1 MSANPTSRS
10 RQPAGTPV
18 GGQFAPEPHAEPE
31 VALDA
36 TPPAQPSDARREVD
50 ADGTIRWY
58 DDAGDLHRD
67 GGPAIERPDGT
78 KEWLYRGQRHRDDG
92 PAVEFSDG
100 YRAWYQYGERHRD
113 DGPAIER
120 PDGTKEWLYRG
131 QRHRDDGPAV
141 EWASGRQ
148 EWWTTGRWVAT
159 GDSPSGGGSF
169 TWRAPDGSTFTYAGY
184 DDEPWGWANVA
195 QVVGPFEARDL
206 YEEADG
212 SLGRAMAAAV
222 RRDALARGVDL
233 SGSAGPSAPDDVD
246 YMRMSADLDYGR
258 RLGDDPPPDYI
269 PVV

>member
-10 RQPAGTPV
+10 RRPAGTPV

-67 GGPAIERPDGT
+67 G
-78 KEWLYRGQRHRDDG
+78 
-92 PAVEFSDG
+92 
-100 YRAWYQYGERHRD
+100 
-113 DGPAIER
+113 GPAIER

>member
-10 RQPAGTPV
+10 RQPAGTPA
-18 GGQFAPEPHAEPE
+18 GGQFAPEAHAEPE

-67 GGPAIERPDGT
+67 G
-78 KEWLYRGQRHRDDG
+78 
-92 PAVEFSDG
+92 
-100 YRAWYQYGERHRD
+100 
-113 DGPAIER
+113 GPAIER